1 METLRPNPK
10 YDVTAEFKFPIKTLK
25 SPLKDT
31 HLSRKKSYHMSKSRT
46 VFPFLNSETITL
58 LIFSYLD
65 VHHRAIDF
73 LKRLNSKG
81 YDISKMSISKN
92 MFEVYLKS

>member
-1 METLRPNPK
+1 
-10 YDVTAEFKFPIKTLK
+10 
-25 SPLKDT
+25 
-31 HLSRKKSYHMSKSRT
+31 MSKSRT
-46 VFPFLNSETITL
+46 VFPLLKSETITL

-65 VHHRAIDF
+65 VHHRALDY

-81 YDISKMSISKN
+81 YDISKSNFSRQ